1 MARRLRYNRAL
12 GAIAEGTEV
21 VGVVRV
27 CRRCAE
33 RYIEVS
39 GTDIAGYCSTDCAGT
54 GARERRRRANDER
67 FGAAASMRADGSTY
81 KEIGAALG
89 VTAETA
95 RHYVHRAKARASA
108 ALRRKMETPAALE

>member
-1 MARRLRYNRAL
+1 
-12 GAIAEGTEV
+12 
-21 VGVVRV
+21 
-27 CRRCAE
+27 
-33 RYIEVS
+33 
-39 GTDIAGYCSTDCAGT
+39 
-54 GARERRRRANDER
+54 
-67 FGAAASMRADGSTY
+67 MRADGSTY